1 MTKPTRPRPRSLW
14 HYKTFNEVYVL
25 WCRRGIVRYRFVASC
40 EEKEMPLKDW
50 HRSMVPMVI

>member
-1 MTKPTRPRPRSLW
+1 MTTRPRPRSLW
-14 HYKTFNEVYVL
+14 HYKTFTEVYVL